1 MEEAL
6 EKQTKTIE
14 DQGKQQVDP
23 LKILKFDIQKF
34 AIKNMIPE
42 DILNNEAKNE
52 LDKIKEIEKS
62 VDRENLIHRAGNNS
76 DKNQT
81 NCLFFLS
88 IKRYHKKVY
97 SDIIKSIQILK
108 WVLYL

>member
-1 MEEAL
+1 MKEAL

-76 DKNQT
+76 TDLLNEIRQIVCSFYQSKD
-81 NCLFFLS
+81 
-88 IKRYHKKVY
+88 IAKKYTVT
-97 SDIIKSIQILK
+97 
-108 WVLYL
+108 